1 MKILKK
7 LQYQDTL
14 TILPLNVCSV
24 LKHSMDIGNDK
35 TVMSIH
41 ILCFAETQIQQ
52 TQSLADSP
60 NLVFDGFDICSM
72 TINISL

>member
-1 MKILKK
+1 MTILKK

-35 TVMSIH
+35 TVMSNH
-41 ILCFAETQIQQ
+41 ILCFVETQIQQ

-60 NLVFDGFDICSM
+60 NLVFDGFNICSM

>member
-24 LKHSMDIGNDK
+24 LKHSMDIENDK
-35 TVMSIH
+35 TVMSND

-52 TQSLADSP
+52 TQSFTDSL
-60 NLVFDGFDICSM
+60 NLDF
-72 TINISL
+72 